1 MNTRW
6 VRLALI
12 VSILITTPSYGD
24 EQGQSPILIY
34 QQQYAQSP
42 VGVYTQGEWLF
53 VIAEQEKGDGSQP
66 AMHYE
71 GKTML
76 QTQALLKRYVLQQTD
91 FLALKQHGFKGRL
104 GVDVNELIL
113 SGDFYDFSL
122 NAVEVKVL
130 ENKSDKMH
138 HRRVTA
144 LKVTELSQAKLN
156 LLSQNHIEHL
166 LRYLFTQAE
175 SKSNNALLARYYFD
189 LGLLREAY
197 FYKWQ
202 QLSKDYYLVN
212 YPALDAAPFQA
223 RQLLRQV
230 LTTEAKNYNLDWLQ
244 QLPANPELFAQIK
257 ENIGGLDRIGQSLL
271 DVLLLPALTNEKQA
285 VVWHRSKQ
293 ALSFIEPNKAVQSE
307 LDFFQA
313 SREALQ
319 SETLNSELLSEVLNQ
334 QGFLIIEEKYSAES
348 NSYFQQAKILFDQGK
363 SIDKVAE
370 LLRKSIQK
378 SPRHAG
384 SWVYYG
390 SVLKYQKHY
399 HQALAAF
406 QQASLLNHSGIV
418 NQANIADIY
427 LQLKQTAIAKPYLYY
442 LQQLSTENVSAYT
455 KKVITNLQQIKD

>member
-12 VSILITTPSYGD
+12 VSTLITTPSYGD

-34 QQQYAQSP
+34 QQQYVQSP

-71 GKTML
+71 GETML
-76 QTQALLKRYVLQQTD
+76 QTQALLKRYVLQQAD

-104 GVDVNELIL
+104 GADVDELIQ

-122 NAVEVKVL
+122 NAVAVKVL
-130 ENKSDKMH
+130 ENTSDKMR

-144 LKVTELSQAKLN
+144 LKGAELSQLKVN
-156 LLSQNHIEHL
+156 LLPQKRIEYL
-166 LRYLFTQAE
+166 LRHLFTQAE
-175 SKSNNALLARYYFD
+175 SKKNNALLARYYFD

-212 YPALDAAPFQA
+212 YPVSDATPFQT

-230 LTTEAKNYNLDWLQ
+230 LTTEAKNYDLDWLQ

-257 ENIGGLDRIGQSLL
+257 GQVGGLDRIGQSLL
-271 DVLLLPALTNEKQA
+271 DILLLPALANEQQSIA
-285 VVWHRSKQ
+285 YSRSKH
-293 ALSFIEPNKAVQSE
+293 ALSFIEPNKSVQAE

-313 SREALQ
+313 SRGEGQQKA
-319 SETLNSELLSEVLNQ
+319 LNSDLLSAVLNQ
-334 QGFLIIEEKYSAES
+334 QGFLIIDEKYSAES
-348 NSYFQQAKILFDQGK
+348 NAYFQQAKALFDQGK
-363 SIDKVAE
+363 SIDKVAG

-378 SPRHAG
+378 SPRHAD

-390 SVLKYQKHY
+390 SVLKYKKQY
-399 HQALAAF
+399 TQALSAF
-406 QQASLLNHSGIV
+406 QQASLLNHNNIE

-427 LQLKQTAIAKPYLYY
+427 LQLKQTAIAKTYLYY
-442 LQQLSTENVSAYT
+442 LQQSSTENVSEYT
-455 KKVITNLQQIKD
+455 QKVITYLQQIKD